1 MNKNIININILN
13 FSEKFIDN
21 NPVTFYKIKVFDNFN
36 KKNWEIE
43 RRFNDF
49 YNLYTD
55 LNTLFKDYNMKN
67 FPSKTFKK
75 VNNKESLEN
84 RKNLL
89 EKFLEIKNNIFEIIE
104 YLTNIFISYNYKQ
117 KYEIKDMQF
126 IKEKNFLLFI

>member
-1 MNKNIININILN
+1 MIKNIINTSILD

-21 NPVTFYKIKVFDNFN
+21 NPVTFYKIKVFDNLN

-67 FPSKTFKK
+67 FPSKSIKK
-75 VNNKESLEN
+75 INNKEVLEN

-89 EKFLEIKNNIFEIIE
+89 DKFLEFNVSKNEI
-104 YLTNIFISYNYKQ
+104 
-117 KYEIKDMQF
+117 
-126 IKEKNFLLFI
+126 LF